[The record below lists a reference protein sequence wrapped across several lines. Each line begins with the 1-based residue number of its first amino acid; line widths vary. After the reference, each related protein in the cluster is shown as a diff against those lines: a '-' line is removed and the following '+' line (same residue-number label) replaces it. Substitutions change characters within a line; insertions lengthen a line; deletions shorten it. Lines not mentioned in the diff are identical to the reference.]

1 MFSVYPMTYTLSNVF
16 PSKLKVSHNIRELTQ
31 NAKRYEGYIL
41 LNYTRVQVLVFR
53 VFCEEEC
60 NINFELKGKIKA

>member
-16 PSKLKVSHNIRELTQ
+16 QSKLKVSHNIREI
-31 NAKRYEGYIL
+31 NPKCKKIRRIYIL
-41 LNYTRVQVLVFR
+41 LNYTRVQR

>member
-16 PSKLKVSHNIRELTQ
+16 PSKLKVSHNIREITQ

-41 LNYTRVQVLVFR
+41 LNYTRVQR